1 MSSSGYVGFTLRFT
15 ATIIIPKPGC
25 LRHRSSHV
33 GCRFGRREV
42 VGLSAVFSVFVG
54 PVMYLCQ
61 GFVAVGIGVYIGI
74 SVVWVDFLQEVAAIP
89 NEFGFL
95 FEAV

>member
-1 MSSSGYVGFTLRFT
+1 M
-15 ATIIIPKPGC
+15 
-25 LRHRSSHV
+25 
-33 GCRFGRREV
+33 
-42 VGLSAVFSVFVG
+42 GLSAVFSVFVG